1 MISLHTHTTYSFLD
15 GYGTPE
21 QYIERLKEIG
31 CNTMA
36 ITDHGNIFGH
46 RPFYRAFKK
55 AGIKLI
61 PGCEMYIANGEDK
74 YYHLTVLAQNN
85 NGYRNLCQLVSL
97 SNQEDHF
104 NRRPLVS
111 LDEMVAHK
119 DGLIILTGCF
129 GDGMPHRAYQEDKAS
144 VAGVLRKLKKL
155 FGDKLYLEV
164 QHTDKEELDFMR
176 LVGKMENIP
185 LVATT
190 DTHYPRKEDYEIEDV
205 MLCIGLKA
213 KVKDLTRIK
222 LPSNLW
228 LMSNDEALEAGF
240 NYEEIDTTYD
250 IADMCDVELP
260 ILKPVAIDGAKET
273 MIEMIRK
280 NSVRLGDR
288 VKNDLYRSRYQ
299 YEMSIIDKLGLH
311 AYFVVM
317 ADVIEHFKKQGVLVG
332 PGRGSSGG
340 SLICYLLGIIEID
353 PIQHDLK
360 FERFM
365 DLNRKDYPDIDTDF
379 PPEAHDKVVKY
390 LQDKYG
396 HNRVGRLCSFTTYKG
411 SSIFWDIAR
420 THGIDTSVAKSMGKA
435 IPKIVDD
442 TTDVAAIM
450 AEPAVKNI
458 VNDWPV
464 FELAE
469 KLEGQIRQAGK
480 HASGYAISPED
491 LSGIVAT
498 TNSETLSVDKTE
510 TEAMGLLKLDILSL
524 TCLDMMQ
531 NIIDSIG
538 ISNKKIYTLDPIDDK
553 VFAAFNDLHV
563 AGIFQFE
570 GAAVKK
576 VLRHYQVRSL
586 EDLAFVNAVARPG
599 AALTLDSAMIPPKPF
614 LPMVYKNRY
623 FVYQEE
629 LMSILAYLHFGW
641 DEITTFRKLVSKKKV
656 NELEEKYH
664 TKFIDRCMNV
674 ANISWAEADKFW
686 AIVNKCGEYMFNK
699 CISGDTKIRRS
710 RGDTTIKE
718 LYLTMKD
725 KKWAI
730 ENGKLSNHNRLNR
743 MGWGKTLSVDSDNRV
758 RLDNIVDIVYN
769 GKKSCYRLTGSD
781 GKFVEAT
788 KDHRF
793 LTPHGWKT
801 VEEIKPGDLMFMAG
815 KPEKCENKYNFYK
828 QAQPLNSAKGV
839 MGFQKR
845 PLGHSVA
852 FKMARKEM
860 LQAHDNTC
868 MRCGKKHQ
876 RMETAHLDGDRENN
890 ARENLMNMC
899 PGCHKRHDYASG
911 RKKVFSKGLPLIQ
924 IFVVSKE
931 FVGEKDTYDIEM
943 ESETHNF
950 IANGFVSHNSHAV
963 AYAMLAYQAMWLKV
977 NYPDVFAREY
987 LNSTKSDVKRRALL
1001 REHLVDGGKIIIF
1014 DESNPTGNFQVKN
1027 GTITGSLLAI
1037 KGIGPAKLKNIMAG
1051 KMDKAVVKAIEGAK
1065 TNPAV
1070 YAPWACLDD
1079 FGNRYKIGSF
1089 PEGQFM
1095 VTARVWEVK
1104 DNACIIEDI
1113 NGAEKVYFEP
1123 KYVSVSDGKVYK
1135 LAITKF
1141 NSSHIDSARIVE

>member
-31 CNTMA
+31 CSAMA
-36 ITDHGNIFGH
+36 VTDHGNIFAH
-46 RPFYRAFKK
+46 RSFYRAFKK
-55 AGIKLI
+55 AGIKFI
-61 PGCEMYIANGEDK
+61 PGCEMYIVNGEDK
-74 YYHLTVLAQNN
+74 YFHITVLAQNN
-85 NGYRNLCQLVSL
+85 NGYRNLCRLVSL
-97 SNQEDHF
+97 SHQPDHF
-104 NRRPLVS
+104 NRRPLVT
-111 LDEMVAHK
+111 LEEIVAHK

-129 GDGMPHRAYQEDKAS
+129 GDGMPHRAYREDKAS

-176 LVGKMENIP
+176 LVGRIENIP

-213 KVKDLTRIK
+213 KVKDLARIK

-228 LMSNDEALEAGF
+228 LMSGDEALQAGF
-240 NYEEIDTTYD
+240 NYAEIDATYD
-250 IADMCDVELP
+250 IADMCDIELP
-260 ILKPVAIDGAKET
+260 VLKPVTIDGAKEA
-273 MIEMIRK
+273 MIEMIRRI
-280 NSVRLGDR
+280 SVRLGDHI
-288 VKNDLYRSRYQ
+288 KNDLYRSRYQ

-311 AYFVVM
+311 AYFVIM
-317 ADVIEHFKKQGVLVG
+317 ADVIEHFKNKGIFIG
-332 PGRGSSGG
+332 PARGSSGG
-340 SLICYLLGIIEID
+340 SLICYLLGITEID
-353 PIQHDLK
+353 PIKYGLK

-379 PPEAHDKVVKY
+379 PPSIHEVVIKY
-390 LQDKYG
+390 LQDKFG
-396 HNRVGRLCSFTTYKG
+396 QNRVGRICSFTTYRG

-420 THGIDTSVAKSMGKA
+420 VHGVDSSVAKGMGKA
-435 IPKIVDD
+435 VPKIPDD
-442 TTDVAAIM
+442 TVNISTIM
-450 AEPAVKNI
+450 AEPAVKKI
-458 VNDWPV
+458 IESWPV
-464 FELAE
+464 FGMAE
-469 KLEGQIRQAGK
+469 KLENQVRQAGK
-480 HASGYAISPED
+480 HASGYAISPVD
-491 LSGIVAT
+491 LTDIVAT

-524 TCLDMMQ
+524 TCLDMIQ

-599 AALTLDSAMIPPKPF
+599 AALTLDPNMVPPDSF
-614 LPMVYKNRY
+614 LPFIYKNRY

-629 LMSILAYLHFGW
+629 LMSILAYLQLDW

-656 NELEEKYH
+656 TELEEKYH

-686 AIVNKCGEYMFNK
+686 TIVNKCGEYMFNK
-699 CISGDTKIRRS
+699 CISGDTKVRRS
-710 RGDTTIKE
+710 RGGMTIRE
-718 LYLTMKD
+718 LYLIMKD
-725 KKWAI
+725 KKWAV

-743 MGWGKTLSVDSDNRV
+743 EGWGKTLSVDSDGRV
-758 RLDNIVDIVYN
+758 RLDNIVDIVCN
-769 GKKSCYRLTGSD
+769 GKKPCYRLTDSQGN
-781 GKFVEAT
+781 FVEAT
-788 KDHRF
+788 RDHRF

-801 VEEIKPGDLMFMAG
+801 VEEIKTGDLMFMAG
-815 KPEKCENKYNFYK
+815 KSEKCKNKYNFYK
-828 QAQPLNSAKGV
+828 QTQSPNSAKGAV
-839 MGFQKR
+839 GFQKR
-845 PLGHSVA
+845 PFGHYVS
-852 FKMARKEM
+852 FRKAREEM
-860 LQAHDNTC
+860 LEAHGSFC
-868 MRCGKKHQ
+868 MRCGERHQ
-876 RMETAHLDGDRENN
+876 RIETAHLDGNRENN
-890 ARENLMNMC
+890 ASENLMNMC
-899 PGCHKRHDYASG
+899 PSCHKRHDYAAG
-911 RKKVFSKGLPLIQ
+911 RKKVFSKGLPLVQVLI
-924 IFVVSKE
+924 VSKE
-931 FVGEKDTYDIEM
+931 FVGEKETFDIEM
-943 ESETHNF
+943 ESDTHNF

-987 LNSTKSDVKRRALL
+987 LNSTKSDTKRRALL

-1037 KGIGPAKLKNIMAG
+1037 KGIGPAKLKNIMTG
-1051 KMDKAVVKAIEGAK
+1051 KMDKGVIKAIEGAK

-1070 YAPWACLDD
+1070 YAPWACLED
-1079 FGNRYKIGSF
+1079 FGNKYKLGNL

-1095 VTARVWEVK
+1095 ISARIWEVK
-1104 DNACIIEDI
+1104 DNACVVEDV
-1113 NGAEKVYFEP
+1113 NGADKAYFDP
-1123 KYVSVSDGKVYK
+1123 KYVNVVDGQKYR
-1135 LAITKF
+1135 LAVTKF
-1141 NSSHIDSARIVE
+1141 NSLHIDSARIIE

>member
-85 NGYRNLCQLVSL
+85 NGYKNLCQLVSL

-213 KVKDLTRIK
+213 RVKDFNRIK

-228 LMSNDEALEAGF
+228 LMSSDEALEAGF
-240 NYEEIDTTYD
+240 NYDEIDATYD
-250 IADMCDVELP
+250 IAAMCDVELP
-260 ILKPVAIDGAKET
+260 VLKPVTIDGAKET

-390 LQDKYG
+390 LQEKFG

-498 TNSETLSVDKTE
+498 TNADTLSVDKIDS
-510 TEAMGLLKLDILSL
+510 EAMGLLKLDILSIV
-524 TCLDMMQ
+524 CLDMMQ
-531 NIIDSIG
+531 RIIDTVG
-538 ISNKKIYTLDPIDDK
+538 VTNRQIYTLESSDDR
-553 VFAAFNDLHV
+553 VFGAFNDLKV
-563 AGIFQFE
+563 CGIFQFE
-570 GAAVKK
+570 GAAVRK
-576 VLRHYQVRSL
+576 VLRSYPVNDLS
-586 EDLAFVNAVARPG
+586 DLAFVNAVARPG
-599 AALTLDSAMIPPKPF
+599 AALTLDPAMIPPEPF
-614 LPMVYKNRY
+614 RKFLYKNRY

-629 LMSILAYLHFGW
+629 LMSILAHLQFDW
-641 DEITTFRKLVSKKKV
+641 SEITDFRKLVSKKKV
-656 NELEEKYH
+656 NELEAKYH
-664 TKFIDRCMNV
+664 AKFVDRCMNITK
-674 ANISWAEADKFW
+674 ISWGEADKFW
-686 AIVNKCGEYMFNK
+686 TIINRCGEYMFNK
-699 CISGDTKIRRS
+699 
-710 RGDTTIKE
+710 
-718 LYLTMKD
+718 
-725 KKWAI
+725 
-730 ENGKLSNHNRLNR
+730 
-743 MGWGKTLSVDSDNRV
+743 
-758 RLDNIVDIVYN
+758 
-769 GKKSCYRLTGSD
+769 
-781 GKFVEAT
+781 
-788 KDHRF
+788 
-793 LTPHGWKT
+793 
-801 VEEIKPGDLMFMAG
+801 
-815 KPEKCENKYNFYK
+815 
-828 QAQPLNSAKGV
+828 
-839 MGFQKR
+839 
-845 PLGHSVA
+845 
-852 FKMARKEM
+852 
-860 LQAHDNTC
+860 
-868 MRCGKKHQ
+868 
-876 RMETAHLDGDRENN
+876 
-890 ARENLMNMC
+890 
-899 PGCHKRHDYASG
+899 
-911 RKKVFSKGLPLIQ
+911 
-924 IFVVSKE
+924 
-931 FVGEKDTYDIEM
+931 
-943 ESETHNF
+943 
-950 IANGFVSHNSHAV
+950 SHAV

-977 NYPDVFAREY
+977 YYPDVFAREY
-987 LNSTKSDVKRRALL
+987 FNATESDVKRRALV
-1001 REHLVDGGKIIIF
+1001 RELLAGGYKLKVYN
-1014 DESNPTGNFQVKN
+1014 ESSPTGSFEIDN
-1027 GTITGSLLAI
+1027 GEITGSLLAI

-1070 YAPWACLDD
+1070 YAPWACLED
-1079 FGNRYKIGSF
+1079 FGNKYKIGNF